1 MAIGVARGAT
11 SKRRLPSASGEK
23 LMRVH
28 TFAAL
33 LCLAL
38 PLAASAESMR
48 CGKWVVSETASTAE
62 ILEKCGEPQKKDV
75 SHEDV
80 YARNTLGN
88 SNKVGVKVTERWRY
102 QASNR
107 QLPMLVTIVD
117 GKVVSIE
124 RTQ

>member
-1 MAIGVARGAT
+1 MRRTALVT
-11 SKRRLPSASGEK
+11 S
-23 LMRVH
+23 
-28 TFAAL
+28 L
-33 LCLAL
+33 LLLL
-38 PLAASAESMR
+38 PLGASAESMR

-88 SNKVGVKVTERWRY
+88 TNKVGVKVTERWRY

-124 RTQ
+124 RTE